1 MKIKSGCDI
10 VKISRM
16 EGFIQKGGIKRC
28 FTEKEEEYIF
38 SKNKPCETAAGIFA
52 AKEALGKAM
61 GKGLS
66 SFPLK
71 DAEVCH
77 DEAGAPFFSFKEGL
91 FSDFEI
97 SLSISHDGDY
107 AMAFVVVKE
116 L

>member
-1 MKIKSGCDI
+1 MIKSGCDI

-16 EGFIQKGGIKRC
+16 EGFFEKGGLKRC
-28 FTEKEEEYIF
+28 FTENEEKYIL
-38 SKNKPCETAAGIFA
+38 SKKNPYETAAGIFA

-77 DEAGAPFFSFKEGL
+77 DEAGAPFFSFKEHL
-91 FSDFEI
+91 FSNFEI

-107 AMAFVVVKE
+107 ALAFVVARE
-116 L
+116 I